1 MAHIYISAAHKS
13 SGKTIVS
20 LGLCAAIKSTGLSVQ
35 PFKKGPDYIDPL
47 WLSYACKQPCY
58 NLDFFQ
64 MSTAEIESLFSIHHT
79 TSDISFIEG
88 NKGLHDGLS
97 VDGSDS
103 NAALAKLI
111 GAPVILVLDT
121 QGITR
126 GIAPLV
132 QGYQSFDAGI
142 RIAGVILNKVG
153 GPRHEHK
160 LRQAL
165 EYYTDIPVIGAVH
178 KHKDLL
184 IEERHL
190 GLIPS
195 NETTEAQQQINK
207 IAAIIQDQIDI
218 KQVLDIA
225 QTAKTITT
233 MTTDH
238 SPSAITTDS
247 IKLGIVRDQAFG
259 FYYADDLDALRQ
271 YGIELVFIDA
281 LNDKQLPDI
290 DGLIIGGGFPE
301 SFAELLQNNTALKA
315 KIKSVIESGLPV
327 YAECGGL
334 MYLAETIT
342 VADKTYDMVGALP
355 IHTTMQN
362 KPIGRGYV
370 ELEVSD
376 QHPWTTQDSA
386 DQPTVFKAHEFHYSD
401 VVSESSNLDYAYHVK
416 RGYGI
421 DGKYDGIIYKNVLA
435 SFSHLR
441 NSNTRWVERF
451 VQFVKQYQNS
461 KMAKTSVN

>member
-1 MAHIYISAAHKS
+1 MTA
-13 SGKTIVS
+13 
-20 LGLCAAIKSTGLSVQ
+20 
-35 PFKKGPDYIDPL
+35 
-47 WLSYACKQPCY
+47 
-58 NLDFFQ
+58 
-64 MSTAEIESLFSIHHT
+64 AEIETLFSIHNAA
-79 TSDISFIEG
+79 SDISLIEG

-97 VDGSDS
+97 VDGRDS

-121 QGITR
+121 RGITR

-132 QGYQSFDAGI
+132 QGYRNFDADI
-142 RIAGVILNKVG
+142 HIAGVILNKVG

-178 KHKDLL
+178 NHKDLF

-195 NETTEAQQQINK
+195 NEVMEAQQQISK
-207 IAAIIQDQIDI
+207 IAAIIQDQVDI
-218 KQVLDIA
+218 KRIIDIA
-225 QTAKTITT
+225 QTAKTIALAEHLPPAATT
-233 MTTDH
+233 C
-238 SPSAITTDS
+238 S
-247 IKLGIVRDQAFG
+247 IKLGIVRDRAFG
-259 FYYADDLDALRQ
+259 FYYADDLDALQ
-271 YGIELVFIDA
+271 QHGVELVFIDA

-290 DGLIIGGGFPE
+290 DGLMIGGGFPE
-301 SFAELLQNNTALKA
+301 SFAELLQNNTSLKT
-315 KIKSVIESGLPV
+315 KIKSAIESGLPV

-342 VADKTYDMVGALP
+342 VADKTYNMIGVLP
-355 IHTTMQN
+355 IHTRIQN

-370 ELEVSD
+370 ELEVTD
-376 QHPWTTQDSA
+376 RHPWDTRGST
-386 DQPTVFKAHEFHYSD
+386 DQPVIFKAHEFHYSD
-401 VVSESSNLDYAYHVK
+401 AVYKSSDFEYAYHVN

-421 DGKYDGIIYKNVLA
+421 DGKRDGILYKNVLA
-435 SFSHLR
+435 SYSHLR

-451 VQFVKQYQNS
+451 ILFIKQCQNS
-461 KMAKTSVN
+461 RLAKTFVN

>member
-13 SGKTIVS
+13 SGKTVVT
-20 LGLCAAIKSTGLSVQ
+20 LGLCAAIKSSGLSVQ

-47 WLSYACKQPCY
+47 WLAHACKQPCY

-64 MSTAEIESLFSIHHT
+64 MTTTEIESLFSIHNAA
-79 TSDISFIEG
+79 SDISLIEG

-97 VDGSDS
+97 VEGSDS

-121 QGITR
+121 RGITR

-132 QGYQSFDAGI
+132 QGYQNFDADI
-142 RIAGVILNKVG
+142 HIAGVILNKVG
-153 GPRHEHK
+153 GPRHELK

-178 KHKDLL
+178 KHKDLF

-195 NETTEAQQQINK
+195 NEVVEAQQQTSK
-207 IAAIIQDQIDI
+207 IAAIIQDQVDI
-218 KQVLDIA
+218 KRIIDIA
-225 QTAKTITT
+225 QTAKTIALAEHLPFAATT
-233 MTTDH
+233 C
-238 SPSAITTDS
+238 S
-247 IKLGIVRDQAFG
+247 IKLGIVRDRAFG
-259 FYYADDLDALRQ
+259 FYYADDLDALQ
-271 YGIELVFIDA
+271 QHGVELVFIDA

-290 DGLIIGGGFPE
+290 DGLMIGGGFPE
-301 SFAELLQNNTALKA
+301 SFAELLQNNTSLKT
-315 KIKSVIESGLPV
+315 KIKSAIESGLPV

-342 VADKTYDMVGALP
+342 VADKTYNMIGVLP
-355 IHTTMQN
+355 IHTRIQN

-370 ELEVSD
+370 ELELTD
-376 QHPWTTQDSA
+376 RHPWDARDSA
-386 DQPTVFKAHEFHYSD
+386 DQPVVFKAHEFHYSD
-401 VVSESSNLDYAYHVK
+401 VDCKGSDFEYAYHVN

-421 DGKYDGIIYKNVLA
+421 DGKRDGILYKNVLA
-435 SFSHLR
+435 SYSHLR

-451 VQFVKQYQNS
+451 IQFIKQCQNS
-461 KMAKTSVN
+461 RLAKTSIN